1 MALSGVFAR
10 RTVVVEHEARLDLAY
25 SHLPQFSDEVLR
37 RLQPRGKMDLPAF
50 ARGAAV
56 RHSGARK
63 HSLDVLQEKRKDLD
77 HYTFDPTGPL
87 IGTE

>member
-1 MALSGVFAR
+1 M
-10 RTVVVEHEARLDLAY
+10 E
-25 SHLPQFSDEVLR
+25 
-37 RLQPRGKMDLPAF
+37 LPAF

-56 RHSGARK
+56 RDSGARK
-63 HSLDVLQEKRKDLD
+63 HSLHVLQEKPKDLD